1 MGDNNGERAGRLTCE
16 FEIADCEIQNQLR
29 RVDRKSRIEGFFAPF
44 TIMHHLLEIWF
55 SWVLSGGYVGIIV
68 LMAMGSTPLPVPAEA
83 VLPPAAFLAAQ
94 GKLNPAGVILAGTLG
109 AYLGAAFMYWI
120 SRWIGRPL
128 VLRFGRFILL
138 TPNKLEHAEH
148 WLNRYEAGGVF
159 FARVLPVVRHLISI
173 PAGIVRMNFAVFS
186 FVTILGSAISCSIL
200 AYLGHRAYLAEPE
213 LLTNPEAMVHFI
225 RGQSG
230 SILLI
235 VTLFAAL
242 YMLTLRLMKPRSC
255 SRS

>member
-1 MGDNNGERAGRLTCE
+1 
-16 FEIADCEIQNQLR
+16 
-29 RVDRKSRIEGFFAPF
+29 
-44 TIMHHLLEIWF
+44 MHHLLEIWF

-68 LMAMGSTPLPVPAEA
+68 LMAMGSTPLPVPAEV

-94 GKLNPAGVILAGTLG
+94 GKLNMAGVILAGTLG
-109 AYLGAAFMYWI
+109 AYLGAASMYWI

-128 VLRFGRFILL
+128 ILRFGRFILL
-138 TPNKLEHAEH
+138 TPIKLEHAEH

-186 FVTILGSAISCSIL
+186 LVTILGSAISCSIL
-200 AYLGHRAYLAEPE
+200 AYLGHRAYLVEPE
-213 LLTNPEAMVHFI
+213 LLTNPEALIHFI

-230 SILLI
+230 GILLI
-235 VTLFAAL
+235 VTIFAAL
-242 YMLTLRLMKPRSC
+242 YMLTMRLMKPS
-255 SRS
+255 SGS

>member
-1 MGDNNGERAGRLTCE
+1 
-16 FEIADCEIQNQLR
+16 
-29 RVDRKSRIEGFFAPF
+29 
-44 TIMHHLLEIWF
+44 MHHLLEIWF
-55 SWVLSGGYVGIIV
+55 SWVLSGGYIGIIV
-68 LMAMGSTPLPVPAEA
+68 LMAMGSMPLPVPAEV

-94 GKLNPAGVILAGTLG
+94 GKLNPVGVVLAGTLG
-109 AYLGAAFMYWI
+109 AYLGAAVMYWI

-138 TPNKLEHAEH
+138 TPKKLEDAEH
-148 WLNRYEAGGVF
+148 WLNRYEAGGVL
-159 FARVLPVVRHLISI
+159 FARVLPIVRHLISI
-173 PAGIVRMNFAVFS
+173 PAGIVRMNFALFS

-200 AYLGHRAYLAEPE
+200 AYLGHRAYLVEPE

-230 SILLI
+230 GILLI

-242 YMLTLRLMKPRSC
+242 YMLTVRLMKPRSG
-255 SRS
+255 S

>member
-1 MGDNNGERAGRLTCE
+1 
-16 FEIADCEIQNQLR
+16 
-29 RVDRKSRIEGFFAPF
+29 
-44 TIMHHLLEIWF
+44 MHHLLEVWF
-55 SWVLSGGYVGIIV
+55 GWVLSGGYIGIII

-94 GKLNPAGVILAGTLG
+94 GKLHPAGVILAGTFG

-138 TPNKLEHAEH
+138 SPAKLEDAEH

-173 PAGIVRMNFAVFS
+173 PAGIVRMNFLVFS
-186 FVTILGSAISCSIL
+186 VVTVLGSAFSCSIL
-200 AYLGHRAYLAEPE
+200 AYLGHRAYLLEPE
-213 LLTNPEAMVHFI
+213 LVSNPEAMIHFI
-225 RGQSG
+225 RNQSG
-230 SILLI
+230 GILFV
-235 VTLFAAL
+235 VTIFAAL
-242 YMLTLRLMKPRSC
+242 YMLTLRLMRPRSG
-255 SRS
+255 SS

>member
-213 LLTNPEAMVHFI
+213 LLANPEAMVHFI

-242 YMLTLRLMKPRSC
+242 YMLTLRLMKPRS
-255 SRS
+255 RS

>member
-1 MGDNNGERAGRLTCE
+1 
-16 FEIADCEIQNQLR
+16 
-29 RVDRKSRIEGFFAPF
+29 
-44 TIMHHLLEIWF
+44 MHHLLEIWF

-68 LMAMGSTPLPVPAEA
+68 LMAMGSTPLPVPAEV

-94 GKLNPAGVILAGTLG
+94 GKLNMAGVILAGTFG

-128 VLRFGRFILL
+128 ILRFGRFILL
-138 TPNKLEHAEH
+138 TPIKLEHAER

-173 PAGIVRMNFAVFS
+173 PAGIVRMSFPVFS
-186 FVTILGSAISCSIL
+186 LVTILGSAISCSIL
-200 AYLGHRAYLAEPE
+200 AYLGHRAYLVEPE
-213 LLTNPEAMVHFI
+213 LLTNPEALVHFI

-230 SILLI
+230 GILLV
-235 VTLFAAL
+235 VTIFAAL
-242 YMLTLRLMKPRSC
+242 YMLTMRLMKPNSV
-255 SRS
+255 S